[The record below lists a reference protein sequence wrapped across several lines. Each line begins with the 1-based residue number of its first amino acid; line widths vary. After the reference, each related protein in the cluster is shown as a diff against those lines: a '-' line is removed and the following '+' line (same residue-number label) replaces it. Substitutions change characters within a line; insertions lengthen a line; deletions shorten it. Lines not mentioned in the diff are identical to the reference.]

1 MPRSQS
7 HVVFVEVVSMA
18 LVRSDPFRDLDR
30 FFQQA
35 FGGAGERMWSMPL
48 DAYRKEEMFL
58 VQIDIPGIAPD
69 SVELTV
75 DNHVL
80 TVKAIRHPPNMQEGV
95 QPVIAE
101 RPWGEFTRQILLGDN
116 LDTNNIRAEYD
127 AGVLTI
133 SLPVA
138 EHAKPRKID
147 VAVKDSATQV
157 GATQQQSAVSS

>member
-1 MPRSQS
+1 
-7 HVVFVEVVSMA
+7 MA
-18 LVRSDPFRDLDR
+18 LVRSDPFRDFDR

-35 FGGAGERMWSMPL
+35 FAGSGERTWSMPL
-48 DAYRKEEMFL
+48 DAYRKDDMFL
-58 VQIDIPGIAPD
+58 VQLDVPGISPE

-80 TVKAIRHPPNMQEGV
+80 TVKATRHAPTMQEGV

-116 LDTNNIRAEYD
+116 LDTNAIRAEYE

-138 EHAKPRKID
+138 EHAKPRRID
-147 VAVKDSATQV
+147 VSVKDAAAQV
-157 GATQQQSAVSS
+157 ETPQQQTAVTT